1 MSRIVRAHFPVE
13 KLPQELRVGLDLTRK
28 ATITVELE
36 ESGNSDSPM
45 SFHDIFAARQPPFR
59 KKEEIDDDL
68 RADREE
74 WGG

>member
-1 MSRIVRAHFPVE
+1 MNKIVRAHFPVE

-36 ESGNSDSPM
+36 ENGSSDSPM
-45 SFHDIFAARQPPFR
+45 SFLDIFAAREPPFR

-74 WGG
+74 WGR

>member
-1 MSRIVRAHFPVE
+1 MNKIVRAHFPVE

-28 ATITVELE
+28 ATITIEIE
-36 ESGNSDSPM
+36 ENGTSEASM
-45 SFHDIFAARQPPFR
+45 TFHDIFAARQPPFR